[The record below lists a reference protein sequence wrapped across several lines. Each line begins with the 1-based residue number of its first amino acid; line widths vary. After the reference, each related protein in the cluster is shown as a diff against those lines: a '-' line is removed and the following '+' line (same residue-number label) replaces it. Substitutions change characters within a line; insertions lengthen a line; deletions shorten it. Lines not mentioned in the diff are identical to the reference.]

1 MKTKT
6 YRSSLYGGTIDITN
20 NRIYF
25 WNGIFSQWYGCDI
38 YDTDKKITYNC
49 AEQAMMAYKAATFND
64 EFVLERILESNSPSE
79 QKSWGRKV
87 KNYNDEVWSKLRLD
101 IVSKINYW
109 KFSKNETLRELI
121 ILTKDAEI
129 LEASPTD
136 FIWGCGL
143 TEDDHLIYDKKNWQ
157 GQNLLGIAIM
167 NAREKILSEL

>member
-64 EFVLERILESNSPSE
+64 EFTFDKIMESQTPSS
-79 QKSWGRKV
+79 QKAWGRKV
-87 KNYNDEVWSKLRLD
+87 KNYNDEVWSKVRLD
-101 IVSKINYW
+101 IVIKINYW
-109 KFSKNETLRELI
+109 KFNQNVVLHELI
-121 ILTKDAEI
+121 ILTKDTEI
-129 LEASPTD
+129 VEASPVD
-136 FIWGCGL
+136 LIYGVGL
-143 TEDDHLIYDKKNWQ
+143 TEDCEEIWDKRNWK

-167 NAREKILSEL
+167 NAREQIISEL